1 MVLLRFSRNL
11 FFAALAVLFALPI
24 FSLVMVFLTENI
36 GNGIGLLS
44 TLLPEYTF
52 NTIVLMIGAGAVV
65 LFVGVMSAWFITYYS
80 FPGRRVFEVALFL
93 PLSIPGYIVAYVYVN
108 TFGFAGPVQSTLREV
123 FGWGKGDYYFP
134 DVKSLFFCVLI
145 IGFNLYP
152 YVYMLARTAFIAIRN
167 SVAVATTLC
176 CSRYKI
182 LLSVVIPAVW
192 PSVVAGIFLVLM
204 EVVADFGTPQ
214 FLTINTFT
222 TGIYRHWFLL
232 HDKYSACLLALI
244 AISLMFCLIAVEK
257 WLRRED
263 ASYSTIK
270 MNTNYCHRWHFNSKW
285 VLAFIYLVCTLTVFM
300 GFILPIVPLICWTFE
315 RVSQTNWHEFFI
327 ALTNSVGISAAAALI
342 VVTISIIMACFAR
355 ERGGLTYVVRFLS
368 MGYAIPS
375 TITAVGI
382 VILLG
387 EVSRFINDH
396 FFGIALIGTVVG
408 LLYAYTFRFLAASVG
423 PIESGFNKIPREVD
437 WSARLMGHGA
447 VHTCVNVHIPML
459 KKSIL
464 VGFLLVFIDSIK
476 ELSATLIIRP
486 FNFETLSTR
495 IYELVG
501 DERQMDAAPYAL
513 AIVFLGFIAVII
525 LFQIFQYDKVQEN
538 RVNSYRA

>member
-1 MVLLRFSRNL
+1 
-11 FFAALAVLFALPI
+11 
-24 FSLVMVFLTENI
+24 
-36 GNGIGLLS
+36 
-44 TLLPEYTF
+44 
-52 NTIVLMIGAGAVV
+52 
-65 LFVGVMSAWFITYYS
+65 
-80 FPGRRVFEVALFL
+80 
-93 PLSIPGYIVAYVYVN
+93 
-108 TFGFAGPVQSTLREV
+108 
-123 FGWGKGDYYFP
+123 
-134 DVKSLFFCVLI
+134 
-145 IGFNLYP
+145 
-152 YVYMLARTAFIAIRN
+152 
-167 SVAVATTLC
+167 
-176 CSRYKI
+176 
-182 LLSVVIPAVW
+182 
-192 PSVVAGIFLVLM
+192 
-204 EVVADFGTPQ
+204 
-214 FLTINTFT
+214 
-222 TGIYRHWFLL
+222 
-232 HDKYSACLLALI
+232 
-244 AISLMFCLIAVEK
+244 
-257 WLRRED
+257 
-263 ASYSTIK
+263 
-270 MNTNYCHRWHFNSKW
+270 
-285 VLAFIYLVCTLTVFM
+285 
-300 GFILPIVPLICWTFE
+300 
-315 RVSQTNWHEFFI
+315 
-327 ALTNSVGISAAAALI
+327 
-342 VVTISIIMACFAR
+342 
-355 ERGGLTYVVRFLS
+355 

-525 LFQIFQYDKVQEN
+525 LCQIFQYDKVQEN
-538 RVNSYRA
+538 RVNSYRP